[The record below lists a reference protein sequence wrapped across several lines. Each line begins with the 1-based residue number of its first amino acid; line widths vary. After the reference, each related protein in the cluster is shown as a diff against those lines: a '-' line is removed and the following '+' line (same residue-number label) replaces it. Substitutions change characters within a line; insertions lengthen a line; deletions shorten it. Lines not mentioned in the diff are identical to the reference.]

1 MENKFLGNINRHVQ
15 ENFWLYIISL
25 LCICTGIVLGIYSVK
40 YMGSFEKGDLFKLCR
55 EF

>member
-25 LCICTGIVLGIYSVK
+25 LCICTGLVLGIY
-40 YMGSFEKGDLFKLCR
+40 
-55 EF
+55 